1 MFFLAILSSVMR
13 IRAYLSLIGLGTCLA
28 WVAWAIILLN
38 IDPTEAS
45 VPEFGVFYL
54 TLFCGLVGTLTFFM
68 TIFRVFV
75 LRRKVVGRE
84 IRVAFRHSILFSV
97 VTIFSLFLSA
107 VEKFSFWYTLIL
119 IIGVAGIEYLFLQMH
134 RGRG

>member
-1 MFFLAILSSVMR
+1 MR

-28 WVAWAIILLN
+28 WIAWAIILLN

-45 VPEFGVFYL
+45 APEFGVFYT
-54 TLFCGLVGTLTFFM
+54 TLFFSLVGTLTFFM
-68 TIFRVFV
+68 TIFRVFI
-75 LRRKVVGRE
+75 LRRKVIGRE

-97 VTIFSLFLSA
+97 VAVFSLFLSA
-107 VEKFSFWYTLIL
+107 MERFSFWYTLL
-119 IIGVAGIEYLFLQMH
+119 LLIGVAGIEYLFLQMH